1 MVKQLQDS
9 LMRKHEVLRR
19 TGLSNSSLYLL
30 MADGRFP
37 RPVRLAPRTVRWVE
51 SEVQGFINDCV
62 AGRNKT
68 QGGGDHE

>member
-1 MVKQLQDS
+1 MVKQLQDA

-30 MADGRFP
+30 IANGRFP
-37 RPVRLAPRTVRWVE
+37 RPIRLGPRTVRWVE
-51 SEVQGFINDCV
+51 REVQGFIDACV

-68 QGGGDHE
+68 RDGAGDE

>member
-1 MVKQLQDS
+1 MVKHLQDA

-37 RPVRLAPRTVRWVE
+37 RPVRLGPRTVRWVE
-51 SEVQGFINDCV
+51 REVQNFIEGCV
-62 AGRNKT
+62 AGRDKA
-68 QGGGDHE
+68 QAGRDHE